1 MKKELW
7 LPAVIFLI
15 ASIPTVVMLQHFKI
29 GGDYVLLLAMGV
41 GVLASTFFMPKNRP
55 PEDK

>member
-15 ASIPTVVMLQHFKI
+15 ASIPAGIMLQHFQI
-29 GGDYVLLLAMGV
+29 GGDYVLLIAMGV
-41 GVLASTFFMPKNRP
+41 GVLASSYFMPKKRP
-55 PEDK
+55 PEDR

>member
-7 LPAVIFLI
+7 LPAVIFLA
-15 ASIPTVVMLQHFKI
+15 ASIPAVVLLQYFQV
-29 GGDYVLLLAMGV
+29 GGDYVLLIAMGV
-41 GVLASTFFMPKNRP
+41 GVLASSYFMPKKRL